1 MERRAVVVEKQT
13 IIGFP
18 RLHKE
23 PGERRDFLP
32 HFMAKLHSLSA
43 IIMLEYGYG
52 TEMGFSEKD
61 YRNASPNVQ
70 FASRA
75 DIYQQDYVL
84 ALRCPTDDE
93 MRLLHR
99 GACLISM
106 LHYPT
111 RPKRV
116 AMLRSLGVEAISL
129 DSLKDD
135 SGRRLVENLR
145 AVGWNGVEVAFQT
158 LRPIYPA
165 PGFES
170 PQRPPIQVTVLGAGA
185 VGSHAIQAAVN
196 YGNPRIRQEL
206 ANNNVLGV
214 QVTVVDFDLTA
225 HADVMKPILSSTDI
239 LIDATQRPDTTKP
252 VIPNSWVGWL
262 PRHAVLLDLS
272 VDPYDCSSETRSV
285 KGIEGIPHGNLSH
298 LVFSPDDPDFDE
310 LPACVDTAN
319 RRWSVSCYS
328 WPGIYPKGCM
338 ELYGKQIQPIM
349 RTLIEKGGVQNINP
363 QGRYFERAIGR
374 AMLSLWPESLENNTN
389 HKGEHAHE
397 RHT

>member
-1 MERRAVVVEKQT
+1 MTEEKM

-32 HFMAKLHSLSA
+32 HFFAKLHSLGA
-43 IIMLEYGYG
+43 EIMLEYSYG
-52 TEMGFSEKD
+52 AEMGLSEVD
-61 YRNASPNVQ
+61 YRNVIPNVQ
-70 FASRA
+70 FAARV

-84 ALRCPTDDE
+84 ALRCPTEDE
-93 MRLLHR
+93 LRLLHP

-116 AMLRSLGVEAISL
+116 ALLRSLGIEAISL
-129 DSLKDD
+129 DSLKEDT
-135 SGRRLVENLR
+135 GRRLVENLR
-145 AVGWNGVEVAFQT
+145 AVAWNGVEVAFQT

-170 PQRPPIQVTVLGAGA
+170 PERSPIQVTVMGAGA
-185 VGSHAIQAAVN
+185 VGVHAIQAAVN
-196 YGNPRIRQEL
+196 YGNLKVRQNMV
-206 ANNNVLGV
+206 ANGAPGV
-214 QVTVVDFDLTA
+214 QVTALDYDLTN
-225 HADVMKPILSSTDI
+225 HADIMKSILRQTDI
-239 LIDATQRPDTTKP
+239 LVDATQRPDTSRP
-252 VIPNSWVGWL
+252 VIPNEWVGWL
-262 PRHAVLLDLS
+262 PEHAVLLDLS
-272 VDPYDCSSETRSV
+272 VDPYDCSPEIQSV

-298 LVFSPDDPDFDE
+298 LVFSPEDPAFDE
-310 LPACVDTAN
+310 LPPCIDVTN

-328 WPGIYPKGCM
+328 WPGIYPKECM

-349 RTLIEKGGVQNINP
+349 RVLIEKGGVQNINP
-363 QGRYFERAIGR
+363 KGRYFERVIGR
-374 AMLSLWPESLENNTN
+374 AMLSLWPDGPENHTYQ
-389 HKGEHAHE
+389 KGESANE